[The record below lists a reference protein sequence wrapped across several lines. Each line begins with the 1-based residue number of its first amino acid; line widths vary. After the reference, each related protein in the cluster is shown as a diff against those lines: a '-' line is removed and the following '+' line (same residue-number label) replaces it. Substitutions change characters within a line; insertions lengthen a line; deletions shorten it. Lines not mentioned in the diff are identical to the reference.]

1 MHKLDR
7 TGVAP
12 PACLQ
17 AYNYQIQSWDDLA
30 QVCKRELRAAL
41 VLMQGIPG
49 VTTPDA
55 NEYGLRCAYCEG
67 TIFHEGHIEH
77 FRRKNV
83 NHFPQLTFAWNNLFL
98 ACGSNAHCGHY
109 KDRRGAQAYD
119 PAQLI
124 KPDQHEPD
132 SYLYFHS
139 SGEVRARSGLN
150 PADAVRAGETI
161 RVFGLDDRAL
171 AGARAKSLSVYKK
184 KVTADLNELASW
196 SLADRQEYLAGEI
209 DATRYEPYA
218 TTVKHFLQSAT

>member
-12 PACLQ
+12 PACL
-17 AYNYQIQSWDDLA
+17 ATYNHPTQRWDDLA
-30 QVCKRELRAAL
+30 TQCKRELRAAL

-55 NEYGLRCAYCEG
+55 SEYGLRCAYCEG
-67 TIFHEGHIEH
+67 PIFHEGHIEH
-77 FRRKNV
+77 FRRKNAQ
-83 NHFPQLTFAWNNLFL
+83 HFPQLTFDWNNLFL
-98 ACGSNAHCGHY
+98 ACGSHAHCGHY
-109 KDRRGAQAYD
+109 KDRQGALAYD

-139 SGEVRARSGLN
+139 SGDVLARSGLN
-150 PADAVRAGETI
+150 TADASRADGTI

-171 AGARAKSLSVYKK
+171 AGARARALSIYKK
-184 KVTADLNELASW
+184 KVAADLNELASW
-196 SLADRQEYLAGEI
+196 PLADRQAYLAAEI
-209 DATRYEPYA
+209 DATRYDPYA